1 MMHPSLIR
9 PSNVIQ
15 EPVSTDIGLLE
26 SHPGFSA
33 IRRRMLS
40 TPSGSERLPL
50 PEENDEDEGD
60 DVETSGEDDDDGH
73 MNATLS
79 YTWEKAGPYIA
90 W

>member
-1 MMHPSLIR
+1 MMHPSLVR
-9 PSNVIQ
+9 PSNVIH

-26 SHPGFSA
+26 SHPGFAA

-50 PEENDEDEGD
+50 PEENDEDED
-60 DVETSGEDDDDGH
+60 DESGTSGEDDEERV
-73 MNATLS
+73 NATLS